1 MSEVFTYIFNQKIN
15 YKDLIR
21 IMCSLL
27 LLFKASALVLDDT
40 YHIFFQHNNLSL
52 FYDVINY
59 AFSIVYVF
67 AFLVMLLGIDLRNY
81 LIYIVIIILVN
92 IILTFQ
98 NVSHNLDLGVSAI
111 IAFFSLTIYII
122 GEGNLTIDN
131 LVRD

>member
-59 AFSIVYVF
+59 GFSIVYVF

-111 IAFFSLTIYII
+111 IAFFALTIYII

>member
-111 IAFFSLTIYII
+111 IAFFALTIYII